1 MERNYHEEFYEILD
15 EMNSEIEGMVNE
27 IDDQETLDLIIA
39 KLSQKAKEFVDD
51 IQHEIEKMELIEMEI

>member
-1 MERNYHEEFYEILD
+1 
-15 EMNSEIEGMVNE
+15 MVNE